1 MALPIRLLA
10 GARGDIEI
18 PLEAQSIDI
27 AIDRNASHFPLPNMP
42 RIAIDTNTPEI
53 GIEIQGILQDD
64 DVNFESESNA
74 ILVQGNSI
82 MLNFASILPTSIET
96 INPLVDTGITDFVVP
111 NIQLRSSVNSFM
123 GITGTATTIDIHNVK
138 KTGMVA
144 SVPGGVTY
152 DTRNQA
158 WVNIEAS
165 DNDSNADTGVDIDNS
180 PGGYSAGVT
189 SIEVDSSSHSIEVG
203 QRLHKDDGTFIG
215 TVTAV
220 SGTTLTIAGS
230 TKTSLSHNDDVF
242 SYQATLFNHR
252 QQIVGSVTDLVVSK
266 TYDDD
271 GNVTSETITHITV
284 DSIEV
289 AISDKE
295 GYHIVTTSRPLN
307 EAYLHNKSIY
317 LYPNQ
322 WRNDSQKAHHAPR
335 VVILLDATL
344 NAHHDVTTDS
354 SNGVDVSIAAG
365 QRGQKR
371 HGVSS
376 TTNPSRDCI
385 IKVPI
390 KGITTKPSNGNPA
403 ATLALLIKRAVENT
417 SLQAVHSTTFT
428 RRDGTLYDQL
438 TSTGGTTLGSAF
450 SATVSG
456 PVIEINQKQNPK
468 SLSLSSNFP
477 PTLKLTEQNS
487 LNRNFGTT
495 VGQQLVCEYFGVDGA
510 ESMAISNK
518 SKSAGDKVQDLLGL
532 FSNAQKQRDLIRG
545 IQIPYDSLIQS
556 SGVTGVAR
564 NFFLTFGEQ
573 SINDKGSLGNTISAS
588 EKMTPSLLPYEVG
601 GDPVDEK
608 DENWAERFGL
618 GELSG
623 VEASLGN
630 FLENLVADS
639 LITLSSS
646 AHGNDGG
653 MRILPEKLHVRYDAG
668 NNYYAFNMKLLAS
681 DFVMGV

>member
-74 ILVQGNSI
+74 TLVQANSI
-82 MLNFASILPTSIET
+82 MLNFASILPTSTEILNEVVWT
-96 INPLVDTGITDFVVP
+96 GGNTGTNNPGGQMYPWSHILHPI
-111 NIQLRSSVNSFM
+111 IIRSSVNSHI
-123 GITGTATTIDIHNVK
+123 GVTGTSTTIDIHDIDD
-138 KTGMVA
+138 TFSGSA
-144 SVPGGVTY
+144 Y
-152 DTRNQA
+152 DS
-158 WVNIEAS
+158 IEAT
-165 DNDSNADTGVDIDNS
+165 DNAANANTGVDIAHPS
-180 PGGYSAGVT
+180 SGTYVAGTT
-189 SIEVDSSSHSIEVG
+189 SIVVDSSSHSIGVN
-203 QRLHKDDGTFIG
+203 QRIHKDDGTFIG
-215 TVTAV
+215 TVTGV
-220 SGTTLTIAGS
+220 SGATLAIAGG
-230 TKTSLSHNDDVF
+230 TKVSLSHNANVY
-242 SYQATLFNHR
+242 SYQATLFNRRH
-252 QQIVGSVTDLVVSK
+252 QVIGSITDLVIRR

-271 GNVTSETITHITV
+271 GNETSRKLTHITV
-284 DSIEV
+284 DRVEV
-289 AISDKE
+289 PVSDKE
-295 GYHIVTTSRPLN
+295 SYLISDTFAPPN
-307 EAYLHNKSIY
+307 ETFLHNKEIH
-317 LYPNQ
+317 LYPNY
-322 WRNDSQKAHHAPR
+322 WRVSDTNVGNGGQTPAFVIIRFDNLDEAHHTYTTESSGGTAISITQTGRFLTVPN
-335 VVILLDATL
+335 VNIE
-344 NAHHDVTTDS
+344 VT
-354 SNGVDVSIAAG
+354 
-365 QRGQKR
+365 
-371 HGVSS
+371 
-376 TTNPSRDCI
+376 
-385 IKVPI
+385 VPV

-403 ATLALLIKRAVENT
+403 ATLALMVKAAIDLT
-417 SLQAVHSTTFT
+417 TQAVTNTN
-428 RRDGTLYDQL
+428 DPI
-438 TSTGGTTLGSAF
+438 TSTGGTTLASAF

-456 PVIEINQKQNPK
+456 PLIEINQLSPPKKTEWGNNLPPCLQINEENSINDTLENPA
-468 SLSLSSNFP
+468 SGTFTYGYIFP
-477 PTLKLTEQNS
+477 
-487 LNRNFGTT
+487 
-495 VGQQLVCEYFGVDGA
+495 VLVCEHFGVDA
-510 ESMAISNK
+510 VESMAITNK
-518 SKSAGDKVQDLLGL
+518 SRSAGDKVQDLLGL

-573 SINDKGSLGNTISAS
+573 SINDKGSLANTISAS

-601 GDPVDEK
+601 GSPVDEK
-608 DENWAERFGL
+608 DDNWAERFGL
-618 GELSG
+618 GQLTD
-623 VEASLGN
+623 VEGTLGN

>member
-18 PLEAQSIDI
+18 SLEAQSIDI

-64 DVNFESESNA
+64 EVNFESESTTT
-74 ILVQGNSI
+74 LVQGNSI
-82 MLNFASILPTSIET
+82 MLNFASILPTSVQTLNTDIAADGAQDHIMSGICLRT
-96 INPLVDTGITDFVVP
+96 GVNPIIGV
-111 NIQLRSSVNSFM
+111 
-123 GITGTATTIDIHNVK
+123 TGTSTTIDIHNLVK
-138 KTGMVA
+138 GTHV
-144 SVPGGVTY
+144 S
-152 DTRNQA
+152 DTV
-158 WVNIEAS
+158 WDNIEDT
-165 DNDSNADTGVDIDNS
+165 DNKSNADTGVDIDNS
-180 PGGYSAGVT
+180 PGGYSGGVT

-220 SGTTLTIAGS
+220 SGTTLSIAGG
-230 TKTSLSHNDDVF
+230 TKTSVAHNEDVY
-242 SYQATLFNHR
+242 SYQATLFNAR
-252 QQIVGSVTDLVVSK
+252 QQIVGSVTDLIVDK
-266 TYDDD
+266 DYDDD
-271 GNVTSETITHITV
+271 GNVTSRTITHIVV
-284 DSIEV
+284 DSVEV
-289 AISDKE
+289 TISDKE
-295 GYHIVTTSRPLN
+295 AYFIVTTSRPPN
-307 EAYLHNKSIY
+307 EALLHNKTIY

-335 VVILLDATL
+335 VVISLDATL

-365 QRGQKR
+365 QRGQNR
-371 HGVSS
+371 HGMSS

-417 SLQAVHSTTFT
+417 SLQAVQSTTFP
-428 RRDGTLYDQL
+428 RRDGTLYDQI

-456 PVIEINQKQNPK
+456 PLIEIEQKSPPK
-468 SLSLSSNFP
+468 SVSLSSTFP
-477 PTLKLTEQNS
+477 PTLKLNEQN
-487 LNRNFGTT
+487 LRTRNLGYLS
-495 VGQQLVCEYFGVDGA
+495 QQLVCEYFGVDGT

-518 SKSAGDKVQDLLGL
+518 SRSAGDKVQDLLGL
-532 FSNAQKQRDLIRG
+532 VSNAQKQRDLIRG

-564 NFFLTFGEQ
+564 NFFLTFGER

-588 EKMTPSLLPYEVG
+588 EKMTPTLLPYELG

-608 DENWAERFGL
+608 DDTWAERFGL
-618 GELSG
+618 GELSDT
-623 VEASLGN
+623 VASLGN
-630 FLENLVADS
+630 FLENLVADT
-639 LITLSSS
+639 LITLQSSPR
-646 AHGNDGG
+646 GNDGG
-653 MRILPEKLHVRYDAG
+653 MRIIPEKLHVRYDAG
-668 NNYYAFNMKLLAS
+668 NNYYAFNLKLLAS
-681 DFVMGV
+681 DYVLGV